1 LVIGGNNVI
10 FPAIVPL
17 VPKDGWCGEW
27 MRNAGSD
34 RDAWIKERKKNSGK
48 NISGKRISK
57 KSFGEWGFF

>member
-34 RDAWIKERKKNSGK
+34 RDAWIKERKKIQEKMYPEKEFQKIILGMG
-48 NISGKRISK
+48 I
-57 KSFGEWGFF
+57 F